1 MRKYELYL
9 ISLSMLFLFVFF
21 LTLPV
26 CWSNE
31 CSFVGTSEL
40 FSNHLFSIV
49 NLVLFLYS
57 LLLIFKLN
65 YKLGA
70 NNHPPFTV
78 KSISN
83 DSYEHLIFLVTYI
96 IPLVAFDFNSYKYQI
111 LFVTLL
117 VVIGYMYAKTDMY
130 FSNPS
135 LAILGYSIYKIE
147 AEFRGNEIKS
157 IIILSKDS
165 IINGNQVSYIRITD
179 NVYIGKVR

>member
-1 MRKYELYL
+1 MKKYELYL

-26 CWSNE
+26 CWNNE

-40 FSNHLFSIV
+40 LSNHLFSIV

-65 YKLGA
+65 YKLRA
-70 NNHPPFTV
+70 NNHPPFIV
-78 KSISN
+78 KSISD

-96 IPLVAFDFNSYKYQI
+96 IPLVAFDFNSYRYQI

-135 LAILGYSIYKIE
+135 LAILGYSIYRIE

-157 IIILSKDS
+157 IVILSKDS
-165 IINGNQVSYIRITD
+165 IINGNHVSYIRITD